1 MPLSKKHFV
10 EFADFMVQLKII
22 LENRLNSTTK
32 EIDIKLADISERNN
46 WHNVNAKSLDIDE
59 VLQEEYKKFYNEIAS
74 NIMLILDKNSL
85 RFNQYMFKNYIL
97 AKSKKADTNLTI
109 NH

>member
-1 MPLSKKHFV
+1 MLTKKHFV
-10 EFADFMVQLKII
+10 EFANFMVELKQIR
-22 LENRLNSTTK
+22 ENRLYSTTK
-32 EIDIKLADISERNN
+32 EIDIKLADISERNG
-46 WHNVNAKSLDIDE
+46 WHNVNVKSLDIDE
-59 VLQEEYKKFYNEIAS
+59 VLQEEYKKFYNEIGS
-74 NIMLILDKNSL
+74 NIMFILDKNSL

>member
-10 EFADFMVQLKII
+10 EFADFMVTLKLII
-22 LENRLNSTTK
+22 ESRLNSTTK
-32 EIDIKLADISERNN
+32 EIDIKLADISERNG

-109 NH
+109 NP